1 MGLGSVLSLRPP
13 SRSLAT
19 LGLWFRRCGAKTG
32 PEATGL
38 RVKPGVTEEAVLGLS
53 CRYESN
59 PEGRD
64 GGSLVVSGLDLGL
77 VFPTCLIYLIFA
89 LLLCCPAAFVLL
101 ILPCIVSLAVS
112 CRFCLSYLFLFYP
125 ALFLFR
131 LTFSFSMPAAG
142 GR

>member
-13 SRSLAT
+13 NRSLAT

-77 VFPTCLIYLIFA
+77 RLSDLSYPFGFA
-89 LLLCCPAAFVLL
+89 ILLCCPAAFVLL
-101 ILPCIVSLAVS
+101 ILP
-112 CRFCLSYLFLFYP
+112 
-125 ALFLFR
+125 
-131 LTFSFSMPAAG
+131 
-142 GR
+142 